1 MFTKS
6 KDTVLAVA
14 NATEL
19 ATAVV
24 HKVIGNEV
32 SNTING
38 SVINRKGLS
47 DIITMRIQSNF
58 AKYSKVGAQ

>member
-6 KDTVLAVA
+6 KDTVLSVA
-14 NATEL
+14 NAAEL

-38 SVINRKGLS
+38 SVVNRKSLS

-58 AKYSKVGAQ
+58 AKFSKAGVQ